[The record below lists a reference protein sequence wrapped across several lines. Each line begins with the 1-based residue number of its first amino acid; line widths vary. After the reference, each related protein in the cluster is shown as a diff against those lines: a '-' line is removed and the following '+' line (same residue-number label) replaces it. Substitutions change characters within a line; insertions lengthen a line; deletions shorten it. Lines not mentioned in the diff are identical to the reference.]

1 MKQRKPILALLVA
14 AALLPWLTV
23 SARAADTD
31 VMFSDPS
38 VVVGNTVTVNV
49 YTTSAVAGI
58 DLTLV
63 YDTDYLTYTG
73 ASGGLG
79 NAAVQDNGGSLHIVD
94 YSGSGEGKFSL
105 NLSFTARAIGTTAL
119 RPTACSAS
127 NAGGDAVSVE
137 YASHSGDD
145 HVGIERLHA
154 LRTLHRSRHALSG
167 IFRQCDELR
176 RDGAVRN
183 DVARRERREERRFGH
198 HRRERERL
206 ALRRAELCDRDRH
219 RRERRAEGLYARRH
233 AAGAGHRR
241 AADKRQPCRYD

>member
-79 NAAVQDNGGSLHIVD
+79 NAAVQDNGGSLRIVD

-119 RPTACSAS
+119 RPT
-127 NAGGDAVSVE
+127 GRRGERGVRFPQRI
-137 YASHSGDD
+137 GDD
-145 HVGIERLHA
+145 HVSLFRLHA
-154 LRTLHRSRHALSG
+154 LRTLHRSRHALPG

-176 RDGAVRN
+176 RDGAV
-183 DVARRERREERRFGH
+183 
-198 HRRERERL
+198 
-206 ALRRAELCDRDRH
+206 
-219 RRERRAEGLYARRH
+219 
-233 AAGAGHRR
+233 
-241 AADKRQPCRYD
+241 

>member
-79 NAAVQDNGGSLHIVD
+79 TAAVQDNGGSLRIVD

-127 NAGGDAVSVE
+127 NAGGRRGERGVRFPQRI
-137 YASHSGDD
+137 GDD
-145 HVGIERLHA
+145 HVGLFRLHT
-154 LRTLHRSRHALSG
+154 LRALHRSRHALPG

-176 RDGAVRN
+176 RDGAV
-183 DVARRERREERRFGH
+183 
-198 HRRERERL
+198 
-206 ALRRAELCDRDRH
+206 
-219 RRERRAEGLYARRH
+219 
-233 AAGAGHRR
+233 
-241 AADKRQPCRYD
+241 